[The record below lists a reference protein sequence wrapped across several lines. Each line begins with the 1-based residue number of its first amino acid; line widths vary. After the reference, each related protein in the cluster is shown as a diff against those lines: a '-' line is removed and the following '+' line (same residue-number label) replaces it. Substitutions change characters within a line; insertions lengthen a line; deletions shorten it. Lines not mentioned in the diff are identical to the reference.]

1 MNDAFDTAAT
11 AGTISAEA
19 CQALKTDILKSAV
32 EKAHKEA
39 LEVLHG
45 KSSEEYTTAYVD
57 RNPWVK
63 DLQNARDTWQRHF
76 TAIQRNAK
84 QWEEKVRS
92 AYMAKAKS
100 GILSPLLA
108 LIGEYLLYSP
118 DKEAGRQSLLE
129 ILYLQEPSKR
139 LSIHNWHILDLVS
152 GATETHGPKVERLKM
167 PLFPPG
173 NAELEALNAKILLLE
188 GEVAGGSA
196 SRRAEGMRGC
206 SSPRTRCCTRA
217 GRRTGYPCLTR
228 TGPRPPMASTWRRSR
243 MRSPAWTTSA
253 STPTATCG
261 RRSRSCAR
269 SSRHTGPFPLSTAA
283 MGQASTRRG
292 PTPPDAARGAQDRS
306 TDAWAVRAKPQKT
319 SKTRRFGVLPV
330 GSARA
335 TEPAV

>member
-1 MNDAFDTAAT
+1 MSVTVDMEKVMAFLQPQFDAFDTAAV

-100 GILSPLLA
+100 GTLSPLLA
-108 LIGEYLLYSP
+108 LIGEYLLYSSG
-118 DKEAGRQSLLE
+118 KEAGRQSLLE

-167 PLFPPG
+167 PLFPPR
-173 NAELEALNAKILLLE
+173 ATPSL
-188 GEVAGGSA
+188 
-196 SRRAEGMRGC
+196 RRSTRRSSSWRGRLRAAAPADAQRGC

-217 GRRTGYPCLTR
+217 GRRTGCPCLTR
-228 TGPRPPMASTWRRSR
+228 TGPRPPYGVDVAEIQDAFARLDNQCLNANCDLWKAIQELREKFAAYRPVPSQYRRNGPGKCAPGSYSTGRGQGRSGPQYRR
-243 MRSPAWTTSA
+243 
-253 STPTATCG
+253 
-261 RRSRSCAR
+261 
-269 SSRHTGPFPLSTAA
+269 
-283 MGQASTRRG
+283 
-292 PTPPDAARGAQDRS
+292 
-306 TDAWAVRAKPQKT
+306 
-319 SKTRRFGVLPV
+319 V
-330 GSARA
+330 GGEGEAPKN
-335 TEPAV
+335 E